1 MDEVDRVVLVTGA
14 GGTLGA
20 AVCTRL
26 VSLGTRV
33 VAVDRDGEALG
44 RPRTALGDLVLTQS
58 ADVTE
63 EAEVAN
69 AFASALAEAG
79 RLDGVFNNAG
89 IEGAVAP
96 LTEYP
101 LDAFD
106 RVIRVNVRGAFLV
119 LREALRVL
127 PDGGAIVNT
136 ASGAALVGSK
146 GIGGY
151 VASKHA
157 VLGMTR
163 VAALEA
169 AARDVRVNAI
179 CPGPVDGR
187 MMRSIEHGLDPG
199 GAPNAFAPAIPMG
212 RYATPEEIA
221 ATVTFLL
228 SPGASYIT
236 GAAIAVDGGL
246 TAG

>member
-1 MDEVDRVVLVTGA
+1 MAQADRVVLVTGA

-44 RPRTALGDLVLTQS
+44 RLQTALGVGVLTQS

-69 AFASALAEAG
+69 AFANALAEAG

-127 PDGGAIVNT
+127 PHGAAIVNT

-169 AARDVRVNAI
+169 AARNVRVNAI

-221 ATVTFLL
+221 DTVAFLL

>member
-44 RPRTALGDLVLTQS
+44 RLRTALGDLVLTQS

-69 AFASALAEAG
+69 AFSSALAEAG

>member
-44 RPRTALGDLVLTQS
+44 RLRTALGDLVLTQS